1 MERFVRILTWFLWVA
16 ATLFVGVLFAGGLSF
31 DYLVS
36 LLGRERLET
45 LEAVLVGT
53 VTICSGLI
61 AWYEFRAN
69 NAEETE
75 YGEWTGKAALYATI
89 FGITLF
95 LSFLF
100 VPVAFFD
107 P

>member
-1 MERFVRILTWFLWVA
+1 MERFVRILTVFLWVA
-16 ATLFVGVLFAGGLSF
+16 ATLFVVMLFAGGLSF
-31 DYLVS
+31 EFLVG

-53 VTICSGLI
+53 VALCSGLI

-69 NAEETE
+69 NAQETE
-75 YGEWTGKAALYATI
+75 YGEWTGKAALYSTI

-100 VPVAFFD
+100 VPIAFYD

>member
-1 MERFVRILTWFLWVA
+1 MERIVWVLTWFLWVA
-16 ATLFVGVLFAGGLSF
+16 ATLFVAMLFVGGLSF
-31 DYLVS
+31 EYLVG
-36 LLGRERLET
+36 LLGSEGVET
-45 LEAVLVGT
+45 VEAGLVAT
-53 VTICSGLI
+53 VAVCSGLI
-61 AWYEFRAN
+61 AWYEFRTN
-69 NAEETE
+69 NARETE

>member
-1 MERFVRILTWFLWVA
+1 MERFVRILTVFLWVA
-16 ATLFVGVLFAGGLSF
+16 ATLFVVALFTGGLSF
-31 DYLVS
+31 DFLVG
-36 LLGRERLET
+36 LLGRETLET
-45 LEAVLVGT
+45 IEAVLVGT
-53 VTICSGLI
+53 VTVCSGLI
-61 AWYEFRAN
+61 AWYEFRTN

-89 FGITLF
+89 FGIALF

-100 VPVAFFD
+100 VPVAYFD

>member
-1 MERFVRILTWFLWVA
+1 MERIIRILTVFLWVA
-16 ATLFVGVLFAGGLSF
+16 ATLFVAMLFAAGLSF
-31 DYLVS
+31 DFLVG

-45 LEAVLVGT
+45 FEAALVGT
-53 VTICSGLI
+53 VAVCSGLI

-75 YGEWTGKAALYATI
+75 YGEWTGKAVLYSTI
-89 FGITLF
+89 FGIALF